1 MKIRSASG
9 PPSMGRLPSSK
20 SESGAKC
27 GALVINDPLA
37 PPHTATGI
45 ASLVSG
51 ISGAKILAA
60 KRHSEPAPALGQSG
74 ACGQNR
80 CASDENQFET
90 EEGLQHPGR
99 NAAARPFVPTRAGA
113 GFLVQRTARK
123 TARSFAIRTNQSA
136 VDRAGIG
143 SRIGQVRC
151 QLAPPAA
158 VEWDSLRCIEAIAL
172 SVEVDRHLL
181 GL

>member
-20 SESGAKC
+20 SESGAKY
-27 GALVINDPLA
+27 GALGHQRSTGA
-37 PPHTATGI
+37 ATH
-45 ASLVSG
+45 SHRHRVPRLG

-113 GFLVQRTARK
+113 GFLFQRTARK

-172 SVEVDRHLL
+172 SVEVDRHRL

>member
-1 MKIRSASG
+1 
-9 PPSMGRLPSSK
+9 MGRLPSSK
-20 SESGAKC
+20 SEC
-27 GALVINDPLA
+27 GALGHQRSTGAATHSHRHRVPRLRDIWGPRFW
-37 PPHTATGI
+37 PPSVTPNPPPPWA
-45 ASLVSG
+45 
-51 ISGAKILAA
+51 
-60 KRHSEPAPALGQSG
+60 QSG

-172 SVEVDRHLL
+172 SVEVYRHRL

>member
-1 MKIRSASG
+1 MKIRIASG

-20 SESGAKC
+20 SESGAKY
-27 GALVINDPLA
+27 GALGHQRSTGAATHSHRHRVPRLRDIWG
-37 PPHTATGI
+37 PPWA
-45 ASLVSG
+45 
-51 ISGAKILAA
+51 
-60 KRHSEPAPALGQSG
+60 QSG

-172 SVEVDRHLL
+172 SVEVYRHRL